1 MNQLRGDS
9 PPSEVKHP
17 QIEPIG
23 GAPAALVTTQTAR
36 LLVVG
41 DVHAG
46 IEDALRYERGVE
58 LPSAAAHRRYR
69 LLGHCHNLDPDG
81 IVILG
86 DIGHSIAAPRGVES
100 DEIATLLTALA
111 SHWPVTITPGNH
123 DGDLRQWLD
132 ASGSIDPAVLAMIDV
147 SPPAGTVIGGV
158 GFLHGHTWPDP
169 TVVDQPLICAAH
181 EHLAVRLP
189 DSVGGSV
196 RSRAWLRATVA
207 RTALSDSDAAEGTT
221 RLVIFPAFNNRS
233 GSTWLADG
241 KNDFLSPYLPG
252 VLKEGEARA
261 YLLDGTDIG
270 PP

>member
-1 MNQLRGDS
+1 MNQQRDDS
-9 PPSEVKHP
+9 PPSEVDLP
-17 QIEPIG
+17 QIEPVG
-23 GAPAALVTTQTAR
+23 GAPAAVVTTQTAR

-58 LPSAAAHRRYR
+58 LPSAAAHRRHR
-69 LLGHCHNLDPDG
+69 LLGHCHDLDPDRV
-81 IVILG
+81 VILG
-86 DIGHSIAAPRGVES
+86 DIGHSIAAPRGEES
-100 DEIATLLTALA
+100 KEIATLLTALA

-123 DGDLRQWLD
+123 DGDLRRWLD
-132 ASGSIDPAVLAMIDV
+132 ASESITPTVLDSIDV

-169 TVVDQPLICAAH
+169 TVVEQSLICAAH

-196 RSRAWLRATVA
+196 RSRAWLRARVA
-207 RTALSDSDAAEGTT
+207 RAALSDGDTAEGTT

-241 KNDFLSPYLPG
+241 TDDFLSPYLPG
-252 VLKEGEARA
+252 VLKEGEVRA

-270 PP
+270 LP